1 MLVRKLVN
9 KGNVTENTRER
20 YQKLSSRKDKVYD
33 IFIVTE
39 SDKANQGKKRK
50 VELEKSSGVPLS
62 SNEYVYLESQKSD
75 ILRSYKLVCFPKKL
89 DIDPAWKV

>member
-1 MLVRKLVN
+1 M
-9 KGNVTENTRER
+9 
-20 YQKLSSRKDKVYD
+20 SSRKDKVHN
-33 IFIVTE
+33 IFLVTE
-39 SDKANQGKKRK
+39 SDKANQDKKRN
-50 VELEKSSGVPLS
+50 VELKKSSGVRMN